1 MQKFLKN
8 LLAPAY
14 LLYYVVLYVMM
25 GGSYKNV
32 HWYTVRSVINC
43 TGVIVMLFVQFL
55 LNKLSLEVNTLLVV
69 ISGYVLFSWARLE
82 TDETN
87 EEEEETD
94 GTTTASS

>member
-8 LLAPAY
+8 LLAPIY
-14 LLYYVVLYVMM
+14 LLYYVVLYVMV

-32 HWYTVRSVINC
+32 HNYTVSSVINC
-43 TGVIVMLFVQFL
+43 TGVIVMLFIQFL

-82 TDETN
+82 TDK
-87 EEEEETD
+87 EEEETD
-94 GTTTASS
+94 GTTTANS